1 MKQKLAI
8 TLDEDVL
15 DKVKKLVIIED
26 RNISNLIN
34 KILKD
39 YFEEK
44 AN

>member
-1 MKQKLAI
+1 MKCKIAI

-15 DKVKKLVIIED
+15 NKVKKLVIKED

-44 AN
+44 PN